1 MTASQILL
9 GAGLILVL
17 AVACEVLA
25 SRLRVPP
32 VIILLP
38 VGFTAGALTS
48 DANPRLLLGH
58 AFQPLLELAVA
69 VILYATGLN
78 LNLRHL
84 TGHTRRIM
92 LRLIG
97 IGVPTTLALG
107 AAAAELLLGMSPGA
121 AVMTGAILVI
131 SGPTVVG
138 SLLAFVRPAERLRNV
153 LSAEGTL
160 ISPVG
165 AVLGTVVFYG
175 VQASTHHGAGA
186 QVGQFALSIG
196 VGAAAGIIGTA
207 VLWLLLCK
215 LTLPETLGTSVQLAV
230 VVGVAAGSD
239 VLHADT
245 GLIAAVIMGLT
256 LANLRRFDVPARR
269 PFLETPVQLLL
280 GVLLLSVTATVT
292 PQSLRHLVLPT
303 LGLVA
308 VLVLVAR
315 PLVALVATRR
325 SDLTRRER
333 FFVGWL
339 APRGTVAAVTAAVF
353 AGPLMAG
360 GVAGAAKILPVT
372 FLVIVMTVTLY
383 GLTAALAA
391 RWLGVLR
398 SPRSRPLLVGG
409 EDWVIDLGRT
419 LQTAGLDVLMWAGL
433 ERQREQIK
441 EAALPLAPSELLV
454 SATADRA
461 ELAGITTVLLL
472 TAEDDFNALA
482 SAVLRYSVGDSVF
495 RLGPPAGGRGVVAP
509 FTGGDVLFGHAL
521 NRSTMRSRYQEGSR
535 IVALQAGCGD
545 LPAGHE
551 LLFLVRADGRL
562 DPVTRQRTPAAHEGD
577 TVVLL
582 STAES

>member
-215 LTLPETLGTSVQLAV
+215 LTLPETLGTSVKSFRWPAWRKRSWPSSS
-230 VVGVAAGSD
+230 GWPP
-239 VLHADT
+239 
-245 GLIAAVIMGLT
+245 GLMCC
-256 LANLRRFDVPARR
+256 
-269 PFLETPVQLLL
+269 TP
-280 GVLLLSVTATVT
+280 
-292 PQSLRHLVLPT
+292 
-303 LGLVA
+303 
-308 VLVLVAR
+308 
-315 PLVALVATRR
+315 
-325 SDLTRRER
+325 
-333 FFVGWL
+333 
-339 APRGTVAAVTAAVF
+339 
-353 AGPLMAG
+353 
-360 GVAGAAKILPVT
+360 
-372 FLVIVMTVTLY
+372 
-383 GLTAALAA
+383 
-391 RWLGVLR
+391 
-398 SPRSRPLLVGG
+398 
-409 EDWVIDLGRT
+409 
-419 LQTAGLDVLMWAGL
+419 
-433 ERQREQIK
+433 
-441 EAALPLAPSELLV
+441 
-454 SATADRA
+454 
-461 ELAGITTVLLL
+461 
-472 TAEDDFNALA
+472 
-482 SAVLRYSVGDSVF
+482 
-495 RLGPPAGGRGVVAP
+495 
-509 FTGGDVLFGHAL
+509 
-521 NRSTMRSRYQEGSR
+521 
-535 IVALQAGCGD
+535 
-545 LPAGHE
+545 
-551 LLFLVRADGRL
+551 
-562 DPVTRQRTPAAHEGD
+562 TPA
-577 TVVLL
+577 
-582 STAES
+582 